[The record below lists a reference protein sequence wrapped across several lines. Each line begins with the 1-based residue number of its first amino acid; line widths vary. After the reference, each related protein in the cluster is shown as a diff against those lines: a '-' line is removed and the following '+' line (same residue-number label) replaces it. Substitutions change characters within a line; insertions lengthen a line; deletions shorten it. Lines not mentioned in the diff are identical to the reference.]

1 MKSSHSNLNPDGK
14 MQSWKPADLY
24 ENLLDLGSTAN
35 DGIPESLFGKP
46 QKSSL
51 GEKLGGGL
59 LKNDTT
65 LNPTVWSPGELSAPH
80 TEKTPEKWEP
90 AVRYATAANATDVA
104 TQIIVDARR
113 QADEIIHQSEIS
125 AKSIQEQAY
134 QDGWN
139 ASLGELRNHFDTAR
153 NLIQETSDW
162 RDELLKQSETM
173 ILTLVKDIS
182 LKLFGDGYVLDK
194 DTLQQTFNRVL
205 ENARSLGNLRIY
217 VNPEDAGLLGPYWR
231 ELQESITTHKIEVV
245 PSSSIARGGC
255 YVNGQWGSADG
266 RIETQLKAIID
277 TLEPEENDVVDV
289 NPE

>member
-1 MKSSHSNLNPDGK
+1 MK
-14 MQSWKPADLY
+14 
-24 ENLLDLGSTAN
+24 N
-35 DGIPESLFGKP
+35 DGEF
-46 QKSSL
+46 
-51 GEKLGGGL
+51 
-59 LKNDTT
+59 
-65 LNPTVWSPGELSAPH
+65 NPSVWSPGELTAPR
-80 TEKTPEKWEP
+80 TEKNPAKWEP

-113 QADEIIHQSEIS
+113 QADEIIRQSEAT
-125 AKSIQEQAY
+125 AKNIQEQAY

-139 ASLGELRNHFDTAR
+139 ASLGELRNHFETAK

-162 RDELLKQSETM
+162 REELLSQSESM

-182 LKLFGDGYVLDK
+182 QKLFGEGYVLDK

-231 ELQESITTHKIEVV
+231 ELQESITSHKIEVV
-245 PSSSIARGGC
+245 PSSSISRGGC

-277 TLEPEENDVVDV
+277 TLEPEESNPNGE